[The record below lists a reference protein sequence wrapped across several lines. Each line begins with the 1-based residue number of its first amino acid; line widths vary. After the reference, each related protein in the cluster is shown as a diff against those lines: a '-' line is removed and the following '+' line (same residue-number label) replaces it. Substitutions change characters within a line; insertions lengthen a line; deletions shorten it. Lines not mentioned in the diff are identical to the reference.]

1 MAHPDAPGIAAG
13 DGWVIADAAAVVCR
27 MLSLRFGTP
36 RPSAHA
42 SPVQRQRHPELAL
55 FQQHALERIRTIIAM
70 RGGALLCDSVG
81 LGKTHVA
88 RALIRVA
95 LAERRPVLVCA
106 PAQLGRHWRRYLRGM
121 RGWSWLSHT
130 ALSRGRAWR
139 PRGARPLIVVDEAHA
154 FRNPATRRY
163 RTLALLCADADVL
176 MMTATPVNNSLADFQ
191 HLVRLFARD
200 DAFSDVGVPGLAVAT
215 DTALRGGDA
224 GGIRRVAEAV
234 VVRRTREFVRRRYGT
249 TMHDADGTILRFPTS
264 APVQLV
270 RYDLDSAYHGT
281 VDFIG
286 EALLGLTFP
295 VHAMNAMSPR
305 PSATRAPA
313 TGPSTTRPSP
323 AFPSQTLPSQNR
335 GTAAELMRLSLL
347 KRLES
352 STAAFEA
359 SLRRQAGM
367 LQLFINAARR
377 GYLVDAHDHRT
388 LFREVDGA
396 MQLPLEGVALRRWP
410 ARHDRD
416 VMVSRGEGDLDA
428 IRAMLR
434 TVPAPAADPK
444 VQRLCALLSDSQ
456 VREHPV
462 LIFTEF
468 RDTAVALWKALSPAG
483 GVALIHGR
491 DARLGLGRAS
501 RSRVVE
507 RFAPRANGLPPVRPH
522 ERVRVLI
529 ATDVLAEGLNLQDA
543 RTVVSYDV
551 PWNPVRMAQRFGRI
565 DRLGSPHASIATYA
579 FQPDR
584 QLDTLLGLV
593 RRVRH
598 KLRAIRVVGGDAPRL
613 VGGGN
618 PRLAGRDASRL
629 VGADSRRGV
638 ARRQAAGPFRNGDL
652 FWERIEALRLEYH
665 DRCPDGG
672 SDHGSAP
679 IAAAIHWPRPEPGA
693 VCCFSSGTTTWFVL
707 MQDGRPPRV
716 AHSDIDDLLLDAL
729 AATAS
734 ASALPDPGW
743 LRDAAE
749 LARRAVQRHTA
760 ARGGA
765 TFAPENR
772 RAAAAVHRWIA
783 ARPGG
788 PSPGEAALADRLLA
802 GIADTKKVAD
812 SVQLGAIVRGRLT
825 DDETVRRLLG
835 LYTDSPGR
843 TPHIAP
849 IKPPGPPQL
858 RAVLALVPSLT
869 PCLPTG

>member
-1 MAHPDAPGIAAG
+1 MAHRDATGTAPG
-13 DGWVIADAAAVVCR
+13 DGCVIADAAAVVCR
-27 MLSLRFGTP
+27 MLSLRFRTP
-36 RPSAHA
+36 RPPAHP
-42 SPVQRQRHPELAL
+42 SPMQRQRHPELAL
-55 FQQHALERIRTIIAM
+55 FQQHALERIRTIIAV

-88 RALIRVA
+88 RALMRVA

-163 RTLALLCADADVL
+163 RTLALLCAGADVL
-176 MMTATPVNNSLADFQ
+176 MITATPVNNSLADFQ

-200 DAFSDVGVPGLAVAT
+200 DAFGDVGVPGLAVAT
-215 DTALRGGDA
+215 DTALHGGDA
-224 GGIRRVAEAV
+224 GGIRRVAETV
-234 VVRRTREFVRRRYGT
+234 VVRRTRDFVRRRYGT
-249 TMHDADGTILRFPTS
+249 TMHDAGGTILRFPAS

-281 VDFIG
+281 VDSIG

-305 PSATRAPA
+305 PSGTRASATRA
-313 TGPSTTRPSP
+313 STPL
-323 AFPSQTLPSQNR
+323 PSQTR

-352 STAAFEA
+352 STAAFET
-359 SLRRQAGM
+359 SLLRQAGM

-388 LFREVDGA
+388 LFRDVDGA
-396 MQLPLEGVALRRWP
+396 VQLLLEGVALRRWP

-416 VMVSRGEGDLDA
+416 VMVSRAERDLDA

-444 VQRLCALLSDSQ
+444 LQRLRALLSDPE

-565 DRLGSPHASIATYA
+565 DRLGSPHATIATYA

-613 VGGGN
+613 IRRDAS
-618 PRLAGRDASRL
+618 RLAGSSNPHRADRDASRL
-629 VGADSRRGV
+629 VGGNSPRGV
-638 ARRQAAGPFRNGDL
+638 TRRQAAGPFRNGAL
-652 FWERIEALRLEYH
+652 FWERVETLRLEYH
-665 DRCPDGG
+665 DRCQGGG

-679 IAAAIHWPRPEPGA
+679 TAAAIHWPGPERGA
-693 VCCFSSGTTTWFVL
+693 VCCFSSGTTAWFVL
-707 MQDGRPPRV
+707 VQDGRPPRV
-716 AHSDIDDLLLDAL
+716 AHPDIDDLLLDAL

-734 ASALPDPGW
+734 TSALPDPGW

-765 TFAPENR
+765 TFAPESR

-802 GIADTKKVAD
+802 GIAETKKVAD
-812 SVQLGAIVRGRLT
+812 SVRLGAIVRGRLT

-843 TPHIAP
+843 TPHTASIR
-849 IKPPGPPQL
+849 PPGPPQL
-858 RAVLALVPSLT
+858 RAMLALVPSSS
-869 PCLPTG
+869 PCHPTG